1 MRPNAAPSRRE
12 FIRSISAATV
22 FMASQPGF
30 PGTRILEGSAGEK
43 TIREAIDDIVRWAIG
58 SPLSQ
63 TVDTVK
69 QGDAGQVLKGITTTF
84 LATCEVIR
92 KNAGLGHNL
101 IISHEPIFY
110 NHLDETD
117 WLQDDPVYAVKKK
130 LIEDTGVVVWRC
142 HDVVHAM
149 KPDPIQVGMRKKLG
163 WEKYADPDLPNL
175 YHLPKTTLSGLA
187 DELKKTFGVRTL
199 RSVGDP
205 DMPCEKVAF
214 SIGAPGGQ
222 YQIRLM
228 KQTDADAL
236 VCGEIHEW
244 ETSEYIRDAGL
255 QGRRKGLLLIGHANS
270 EEAGMETFSGML
282 GSVLPGVPLVHIP
295 AGDPFRS
302 F

>member
-1 MRPNAAPSRRE
+1 MKPKTAPSRRD

-22 FMASQPGF
+22 FIASQPGF
-30 PGTRILEGSAGEK
+30 PGPGTGKAAPGEK
-43 TIREAIDDIVRWAIG
+43 TIREAIDSIIRWAIG
-58 SPLSQ
+58 APLSQ

-69 QGDAGQVLKGITTTF
+69 QGDTGRLLKGITTTF

-92 KNAGLGHNL
+92 RSAAIGHNL

-117 WLQDDPVYAVKKK
+117 WLQDDPVYAGKKK

-149 KPDPIQVGMRKKLG
+149 RPDPIQVGMRNKLG
-163 WEKYADPDLPNL
+163 WEKYADPALPNL
-175 YHLPKTTLSGLA
+175 YHVPKTTLSGLA
-187 DELKKTFGVRTL
+187 DEMKKTFGIRAL

-214 SIGAPGGQ
+214 SIGAPGGR
-222 YQIRLM
+222 YQIRLL

-244 ETSEYIRDAGL
+244 ETSEYIRDARQ
-255 QGRRKGLLLIGHANS
+255 QGKSKGLLLIGHANS
-270 EEAGMETFSGML
+270 EEAGMETFSGMMA
-282 GSVLPGVPLVHIP
+282 GVLPGIPLVHIP
-295 AGDPFRS
+295 AGDPFL
-302 F
+302 FI